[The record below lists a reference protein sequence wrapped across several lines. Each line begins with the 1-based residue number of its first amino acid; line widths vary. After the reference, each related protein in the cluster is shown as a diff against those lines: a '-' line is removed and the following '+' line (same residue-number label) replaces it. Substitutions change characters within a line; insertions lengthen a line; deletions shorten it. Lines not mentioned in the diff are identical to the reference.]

1 MVTINSLRVPDLDQ
15 LRTLAAEVVDI
26 TTRVDTGAA
35 AVVEALSDHVDRSA
49 AAAASAA
56 VRELRDL
63 AVGALLTADNVV
75 DNLEPFVTSVRM
87 NPDHFTQALV
97 DVEVTNA
104 TAPLAALAHDLRR
117 LRPLLEDADARIAR
131 LATPAQHDPA
141 TEALVRQELLLMLDA
156 PTTGASDFARSD
168 LMGLASEERYARTL
182 AGPFGRALEAHYGIT
197 VHQAVDNA
205 RTALTGTDPA
215 MISASTSVAAFAP
228 LAEALQ
234 VASWVT
240 TKIAAA
246 AGVTLE
252 SSL

>member
-117 LRPLLEDADARIAR
+117 LAHCSRTP
-131 LATPAQHDPA
+131 TPASPA
-141 TEALVRQELLLMLDA
+141 SPPQ
-156 PTTGASDFARSD
+156 PSTTRPPRPSSVKSSCSCSTRRPPARATS
-168 LMGLASEERYARTL
+168 
-182 AGPFGRALEAHYGIT
+182 
-197 VHQAVDNA
+197 
-205 RTALTGTDPA
+205 PA
-215 MISASTSVAAFAP
+215 AT
-228 LAEALQ
+228 
-234 VASWVT
+234 
-240 TKIAAA
+240 
-246 AGVTLE
+246 
-252 SSL
+252 